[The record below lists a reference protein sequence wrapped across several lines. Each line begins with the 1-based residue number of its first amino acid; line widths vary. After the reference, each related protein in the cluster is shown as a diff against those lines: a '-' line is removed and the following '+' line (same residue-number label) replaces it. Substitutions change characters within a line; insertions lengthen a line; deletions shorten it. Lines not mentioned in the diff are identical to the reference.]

1 MERCALSR
9 AALTGQSQTRGS
21 PQAVKHLERVFGL
34 DSQPIKDLMGEDS
47 KSTRSKFG
55 LALNRIKKIYGLDAA
70 SVPKDAMK
78 ISLNAR
84 GLRPLLRF
92 AVKAVRNGRRKGT
105 TKWTVKVQPDDE
117 PFTIEEEDESG
128 VTFLEAAAQFV
139 MLKRDL
145 RKRGAEP

>member
-34 DSQPIKDLMGEDS
+34 DSQPIKDLMGDDS
-47 KSTRSKFG
+47 KLTRSKFG

>member
-1 MERCALSR
+1 MA
-9 AALTGQSQTRGS
+9 S

-34 DSQPIKDLMGEDS
+34 DSQPIKDLMGDDS
-47 KSTRSKFG
+47 KWTSTKFG

-70 SVPKDAMK
+70 SVPEDAVK

-84 GLRPLLRF
+84 GLRPLLRL
-92 AVKAVRNGRRKGT
+92 AVKAVKSGRRKGT